1 MPIEIYA
8 ICSVYALLE
17 AKHSFEPSGT
27 KITTI
32 AIGGKKP

>member
-17 AKHSFEPSGT
+17 AKHSFKPSET

-32 AIGGKKP
+32 AIGSKIP